1 MKLFYA
7 YSEKDVK
14 EIEKMRKLLHEL
26 LEGRIRREEFDKE
39 MKNIKRR
46 QQSLV

>member
-7 YSEKDVK
+7 YSEKDHKDV
-14 EIEKMRKLLHEL
+14 EMMRKLFRKLMS
-26 LEGRIRREEFDKE
+26 GKITKEEFDKE
-39 MKNIKRR
+39 MKNIRRR

>member
-7 YSEKDVK
+7 YSEKDFK
-14 EIEKMRKLLHEL
+14 EIERMKEL
-26 LEGRIRREEFDKE
+26 LQKFLNGKISKEEFDRE
-39 MKNIKRR
+39 MKNIRQR